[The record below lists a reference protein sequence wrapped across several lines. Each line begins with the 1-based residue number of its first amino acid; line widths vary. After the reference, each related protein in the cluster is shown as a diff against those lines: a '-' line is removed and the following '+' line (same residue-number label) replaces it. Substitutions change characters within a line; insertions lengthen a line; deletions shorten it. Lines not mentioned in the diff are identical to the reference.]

1 MHRLLCSLLGGKEPS
16 RDLLDLA
23 SSSAFSLLRC
33 EAQRELRRRKS
44 YTHAAVPPYVRSL
57 CDLVSGLEVLQ
68 RMGSTFKMTRN
79 VRVTS
84 DISFRSVNGSA
95 FYGSKA
101 VAGLGQ
107 LEFGSPVRPGTSSRL
122 RKEFSASSVTTTVS
136 TSVVTDV
143 SQESVKHV
151 PCTASP
157 VLIRTQSYCIEV
169 DLQPCAASVLDAL
182 HSVTLTEAVTPKG
195 KEVGAVTGMEGSS
208 KSPQFVSS
216 TSTSTSSFH
225 SPRASSKHS
234 QQTATVSAIAE
245 SYGTSMRAHDDDI
258 AIIEVAIAV
267 GAASDDNNDGCP
279 LFETV
284 YCGSALIFRQVGL
297 SPNTSYLIR
306 CRAAASGVVMDWSP
320 SVEFITETGI
330 SFTFDPLKC
339 GPDIVLA
346 EDNLKAS
353 YRGDDSWST
362 LLGTQPFSAG
372 KAGWEIRVTHSST
385 AYLFVGVATSEAD
398 LNTFLGGCN
407 NGWGFIGEQ
416 ALYHSREN
424 VKGYGEA
431 FNAGDFIGVS
441 LDFHLGTLSFS
452 RNGKLLGVAFDKM
465 CGELYPAVAFYNVGQ
480 ELEIIPEGFRTSCC
494 QDAIQCTPA
503 RLDLHGT
510 LLMMILLLHVLSWR
524 CSTSAGNH
532 DQCNYRTKQQ
542 HIVLYCIALH
552 ITVVY
557 YTALH

>member
-23 SSSAFSLLRC
+23 SSSAFSLLRS
-33 EAQRELRRRKS
+33 EAQRELSRRKS
-44 YTHAAVPPYVRSL
+44 FAHAAVPPRVRSL
-57 CDLVSGLEVLQ
+57 CDLVSGLEALQ

-84 DISFRSVNGSA
+84 NVSFRSVNGSA

-101 VAGLGQ
+101 GAGLGL
-107 LEFGSPVRPGTSSRL
+107 LEFGSPVRPATSSRL
-122 RKEFSASSVTTTVS
+122 RKEASASSGAMTIVGTSIAIDVPQETV
-136 TSVVTDV
+136 
-143 SQESVKHV
+143 KLI

-157 VLIRTQSYCIEV
+157 LVIRTQSYCIEV

-182 HSVTLTEAVTPKG
+182 HSATLAEAVTPKG
-195 KEVGAVTGMEGSS
+195 KEVGAERGVEGSS
-208 KSPQFVSS
+208 RSPRFVASAS
-216 TSTSTSSFH
+216 TSASSFH
-225 SPRASSKHS
+225 SPIANSEHS
-234 QQTATVSAIAE
+234 QQTATVSAE
-245 SYGTSMRAHDDDI
+245 SYGTPMRGRDDDI

-267 GAASDDNNDGCP
+267 GAASDDNDDGCP

-284 YCGSALIFRQVGL
+284 YCGSSLQFRQVGL
-297 SPNTSYLIR
+297 SPNTFYLIR
-306 CRAAASGVVMDWSP
+306 CRDAANGVVLDWSS
-320 SVEFITETGI
+320 SVEFTTESGV
-330 SFTFDPLKC
+330 SFTFDPFKC

-353 YRGDDSWST
+353 YGGDDSWST

-372 KAGWEIRVTHSST
+372 RAGWEIRVTHSST

-431 FNAGDFIGVS
+431 FSAGDFIGVS

-510 LLMMILLLHVLSWR
+510 HGFICCTYCRVQ
-524 CSTSAGNH
+524 TSNS
-532 DQCNYRTKQQ
+532 CCVQQ
-542 HIVLYCIALH
+542 SQ
-552 ITVVY
+552 
-557 YTALH
+557 